1 MEENQFCLVWANRI
15 ISTIY
20 LWGEFSRS
28 FLGQGYYNIVSF
40 TQSLTYLQIH
50 LIFNDICHSFLISIS
65 CITII
70 NSGDEL
76 VEASTKKTLGT
87 QSTAEHFD
95 EDPNHKHYSFLEV
108 DVEHG
113 VEIVTDCSHDRRV
126 HLTRVFKHGRQMDY
140 ALCPLQEGYNAMYD
154 FYDNPDLPSAEI
166 ATSRGNIIIEPNE
179 DGTFYSITGDGATSD
194 KGYPCDEDVD
204 CDKGLVC
211 NTEDNLCALLES
223 GGL

>member
-1 MEENQFCLVWANRI
+1 M
-15 ISTIY
+15 
-20 LWGEFSRS
+20 
-28 FLGQGYYNIVSF
+28 
-40 TQSLTYLQIH
+40 
-50 LIFNDICHSFLISIS
+50 IFNDICHSFLISIS

-211 NTEDNLCALLES
+211 NTEDILCALLES
-223 GGL
+223 DGL

>member
-1 MEENQFCLVWANRI
+1 MSL
-15 ISTIY
+15 IS
-20 LWGEFSRS
+20 
-28 FLGQGYYNIVSF
+28 N
-40 TQSLTYLQIH
+40 IH
-50 LIFNDICHSFLISIS
+50 L
-65 CITII
+65 CII
-70 NSGDEL
+70 SGDEL
-76 VEASTKKTLGT
+76 VEADTKKTLGT

-211 NTEDNLCALLES
+211 NSENNLCAFFGSATVCES
-223 GGL
+223 DEDCGDGGFYVCNDETNRCEDAVLMP